1 MSTPVME
8 RTSHA
13 PPVVTRRTTPMWMVL
28 IGAVLLLAL
37 GFAAGAVT
45 MRAVD
50 EEPLG
55 LADESVVAVIEDS
68 IAASNA
74 DDEAAYA
81 AMFSPDANFF
91 IYDGHVQL
99 ARFEFAKVIAREM
112 GGTTDLTLT
121 SEVVQHGDYASATYT
136 EAGSEGV
143 FVVEVVGDKI
153 ANQWIFID
161 EYK

>member
-1 MSTPVME
+1 MSTPVIE

-13 PPVVTRRTTPMWMVL
+13 PPVVTRRTTPMWMIV
-28 IGAVLLLAL
+28 IGALLLLAL

-45 MRAVD
+45 MQAVD

-68 IAASNA
+68 IAAANA

-81 AMFSPDANFF
+81 ATFSPDARFFF
-91 IYDGHVQL
+91 IDDGVVL
-99 ARFEFAKVIAREM
+99 GKIAFAKNIAREV

-121 SEVVQHGDYASATYT
+121 SEVVQHGDYASATYS

-143 FVVEVVGDKI
+143 VVYEVLNGKI
-153 ANQWIFID
+153 DNQWVFID
-161 EYK
+161 SYK